1 MHLSWWCLFLDL
13 LVASEEEKDSWQF
26 GSVCVVFDRKGIYT
40 IVESYSILSWNH
52 TNVSYFVLFWKS
64 LDDFCSTLLFS
75 VQTQFFRVKIEEF
88 ACLSVSEVEI
98 KLIKFNLNC
107 DQYLLKP
114 NEIKPKLS
122 KS

>member
-1 MHLSWWCLFLDL
+1 MIFAQHCCF
-13 LVASEEEKDSWQF
+13 QF
-26 GSVCVVFDRKGIYT
+26 RHS
-40 IVESYSILSWNH
+40 
-52 TNVSYFVLFWKS
+52 
-64 LDDFCSTLLFS
+64 
-75 VQTQFFRVKIEEF
+75 FFRVKIEEF